1 MERIIT
7 GAALAAYRAHLFSE
21 EKTKNTID
29 KYMRDIQKLMVFT
42 KGQPL
47 TKEQLVAYKDH
58 LKAQGYGA
66 RSINSYL
73 AAVNGFFKYM
83 EWYELHARAIK
94 IQKEPFLTEKQE
106 ITRAEYQR
114 LIHTAKKKKNE
125 RLAMIIMTI
134 CAMGIRVSELK
145 FLTVETVR
153 RGIMEVDNKGKV
165 RKVFISRELQSH
177 LHRYIKKNKISRG
190 IVFCT
195 ASGKEVHR
203 SNIWRDMKALCGEAG
218 VDRTKVF
225 PHNLRHLFARTY
237 YRIHKDIVK
246 LADILGHSNIETT
259 RIYTRTGSREYQRQI
274 SKMGLVLQC

>member
-1 MERIIT
+1 MKRIIT
-7 GAALAAYRAHLFSE
+7 GAALAAYQSHLSNE
-21 EKTKNTID
+21 EKAKNTID
-29 KYMRDIQKLMVFT
+29 KYMCDIEKLMVFAQ
-42 KGQPL
+42 GQPL
-47 TKEQLVAYKDH
+47 TQERLIDYKDY
-58 LKAQGYGA
+58 LKAQGYEA

-73 AAVNGFFKYM
+73 AAVNGFFKFM

-106 ITRAEYQR
+106 ITKAEYQR
-114 LIHTAKKKKNE
+114 LIRTAKKRKNE

-134 CAMGIRVSELK
+134 CATGIRVSELK

-165 RKVFISRELQSH
+165 RKVFISKELQSH
-177 LHRYIKKNKISRG
+177 LQRYLKKYKIQKG

-203 SNIWRDMKALCGEAG
+203 SNIWRDMKVLCEEAG
-218 VDRTKVF
+218 VDQTKVF
-225 PHNLRHLFARTY
+225 PHNLRHLFAQTH
-237 YRIHKDIVK
+237 YRLHKDIVK

-259 RIYTRTGSREYQRQI
+259 RIYTRTSSREYQRQL

>member
-7 GAALAAYRAHLFSE
+7 GAALAAYQSHLASE
-21 EKTKNTID
+21 EKSKNTID
-29 KYMRDIQKLMVFT
+29 KYMRDIEKLMAFAQG
-42 KGQPL
+42 KPL
-47 TKEQLVAYKDH
+47 TKERLIAYKDY

-73 AAVNGFFKYM
+73 AAANGFFKYM

-106 ITRAEYQR
+106 ITKAEYQR
-114 LIHTAKKKKNE
+114 LIRTAKKRKNE

-177 LHRYIKKNKISRG
+177 LQRYLKKNKIRRG
-190 IVFCT
+190 IIFCT
-195 ASGKEVHR
+195 ASGREVHR
-203 SNIWRDMKALCGEAG
+203 SNIWRDMKALCEEAG

-225 PHNLRHLFARTY
+225 PHNLRHLFAQTH
-237 YRIHKDIVK
+237 YRLHKDIVR

-259 RIYTRTGSREYQRQI
+259 RIYTRTGSREYQRQL